1 LYTLEGR
8 VAIVTGA
15 GRPDGIGASIARHI
29 ARAGAKLVVNYRSDD
44 KAAQEVAAAIDKE
57 GCQVALMKGDITRGE
72 FAQKLVDEAVER
84 FGRIDILVNNAGKT
98 ADDLLMRMSEEDWD
112 SVIETN
118 LRSTFLCTKAAIR
131 PMLRQ
136 RWGRIINITSA
147 AGLVGN
153 AGQTNY
159 SAAKAGVIG
168 FTRSLSREVAS
179 RNITVNAVAPG
190 PVRTNMTS
198 DLTDVQVEEIIKRIP
213 MGRFGTADEIG
224 PLVAFLASEEAS
236 YLTGQVIAVD
246 GGMT

>member
-1 LYTLEGR
+1 MYTLEGK

-29 ARAGAKLVVNYRSDD
+29 ARAGAKLVVNYHSDD
-44 KAAQEVAAAIDKE
+44 AAAQAVAADIGKD
-57 GCQVALMKGDITRGE
+57 GCQVALVKGDVTSGE
-72 FAQKLVDEAVER
+72 FAQKLVDEAIAR

-112 SVIETN
+112 SVITTN
-118 LRSTFLCTKAAIR
+118 LRSTFVCTKAAIR
-131 PMLRQ
+131 SMLRQ
-136 RWGRIINITSA
+136 RWGRVINITSA

-224 PLVAFLASEEAS
+224 PLVAFLASDEAS